1 MIIWLLYIT
10 TPIRPDNLK
19 LPDCVIRAIQLAMD
33 IPYSEVVM
41 LLRKN
46 ADYYNC
52 NELCVCCYEKLLD
65 NDFKLPHFIGNGLTV
80 EEIAKRSPNNTLLI
94 RMDGHI
100 TCAINGVIFD
110 LFDCSNDIVTDF
122 WVVK

>member
-1 MIIWLLYIT
+1 MIIWLLCIT

-41 LLRKN
+41 LLRNN

-80 EEIAKRSPNNTLLI
+80 DEIAKRSPNNTLLI
-94 RMDGHI
+94 RMDSHI
-100 TCAINGVIFD
+100 TCAINGVVFDIFD
-110 LFDCSNDIVTDF
+110 CTNEIVTDRKS
-122 WVVK
+122 VV

>member
-1 MIIWLLYIT
+1 MAFVYYNAN
-10 TPIRPDNLK
+10 PDNLK

-41 LLRKN
+41 LLRNN

-80 EEIAKRSPNNTLLI
+80 DEIAKRSPNNTLLI
-94 RMDGHI
+94 RMDSHI
-100 TCAINGVIFD
+100 TCAINGVVFDIFD
-110 LFDCSNDIVTDF
+110 CTNEIVTDF
-122 WVVK
+122 WIVK

>member
-41 LLRKN
+41 LLRNN
-46 ADYYNC
+46 ADYYKC

-80 EEIAKRSPNNTLLI
+80 DEIAKRSPNNTLLI
-94 RMDGHI
+94 RMDSHI
-100 TCAINGVIFD
+100 TCAINGVVFDIFD
-110 LFDCSNDIVTDF
+110 CTNEIVTDF

>member
-1 MIIWLLYIT
+1 M
-10 TPIRPDNLK
+10 PIRPDNLK

-80 EEIAKRSPNNTLLI
+80 DEIAKRSPNNTLLI
-94 RMDGHI
+94 RMDSHI

>member
-1 MIIWLLYIT
+1 MAFVYYNAN
-10 TPIRPDNLK
+10 PDNLK

-80 EEIAKRSPNNTLLI
+80 DEIAKRSPNNTLLI